1 MERIFTNKDKYTL
14 KEILKYINEKQKS
27 LITIKEFGEFIEADI
42 DIDTEDL
49 KNMYRRACKVYSLK
63 YSEEDL
69 NNSLFLYEGL
79 AFALNNIGYNIPIF
93 ALNKYM

>member
-27 LITIKEFGEFIEADI
+27 LITVKEFGEFIEADI
-42 DIDTEDL
+42 DIDNEDL
-49 KNMYRRACKVYSLK
+49 KNMYRRACKVYSLR

-79 AFALNNIGYNIPIF
+79 AFALNNLGYNIPIF
-93 ALNKYM
+93 ALDKYK

>member
-1 MERIFTNKDKYTL
+1 MERIFTNKDKYSL
-14 KEILKYINEKQKS
+14 KSILNYIIEKQKS
-27 LITIKEFGEFIEADI
+27 LITVKEFGEFIEADI
-42 DIDTEDL
+42 DVDNEEL

>member
-1 MERIFTNKDKYTL
+1 MKRVFTNRDKHSL
-14 KEILKYINEKQKS
+14 KSILNYIIEKQKS
-27 LITIKEFGEFIEADI
+27 LITVKEFGEFIEADI
-42 DIDTEDL
+42 DIDNEEL
-49 KNMYRRACKVYSLK
+49 KNMYRRACMVYKLR

-93 ALNKYM
+93 ALDKYK

>member
-1 MERIFTNKDKYTL
+1 MERIFTNRDKYSL
-14 KEILKYINEKQKS
+14 KAILNYIIEKQKS
-27 LITIKEFGEFIEADI
+27 LITVKEFGEFIEADI

-79 AFALNNIGYNIPIF
+79 AFALNNIGYKIPIF
-93 ALNKYM
+93 ALDKYK

>member
-1 MERIFTNKDKYTL
+1 MERVFVNKDKYTL

-27 LITIKEFGEFIEADI
+27 LITVKEFGEFVGVNI
-42 DIDTEDL
+42 DINDKDL
-49 KNMYRRACKVYSLK
+49 KNVYRRACKVYSLR

-79 AFALNNIGYNIPIF
+79 AFALNNLGYNIPIF
-93 ALNKYM
+93 ALDKYK

>member
-14 KEILKYINEKQKS
+14 KEIINYIIEKQNS

-93 ALNKYM
+93 ALDKYK